1 MITLPRLLSIC
12 MLCCVPLMSFSQS
25 NSSLERLFG
34 DFESSCVCMGFTYD
48 IEADAAK
55 IVGKGDLQV
64 QGNAYHMT
72 GNGLEVFCNGT
83 TSWVI
88 DDSALEVIIEEAG
101 SSDEAG
107 PALILARLDK
117 VFNVTSARD
126 GKVFSM
132 TPKVDCGV
140 LSAEVT
146 FGEDGR
152 LRSGRFNLDG
162 GETLNIRITYIR
174 KEQKKDI
181 SFFCPDIEFD
191 SEWVVTDLR

>member
-1 MITLPRLLSIC
+1 M
-12 MLCCVPLMSFSQS
+12 PLMSFSQS
-25 NSSLERLFG
+25 NSSLERLFS
-34 DFESSCVCMGFTYD
+34 DFESSCVCIGFTYD

-64 QGNAYHMT
+64 QGNAYH
-72 GNGLEVFCNGT
+72 

-88 DDSALEVIIEEAG
+88 DDSALEVVIEEAG

-117 VFNVTSARD
+117 VFNVASARD

-152 LRSGRFNLDG
+152 LRSGRFALDG

-181 SFFCPDIEFD
+181 SFFCPDLEFD